1 MVETVIVFF
10 FDNANENNSSQAE
23 LLLIYFENTMFLFA
37 LCVLLMKWQETF
49 YIWIYSTFVRAQN
62 LLFSVLNLISK
73 SIKMF
78 WSFFRMLVEN
88 KPDWSGRWS
97 HLQKL
102 LMRSGP
108 LAHQDFEP
116 GSQVKTFSTET
127 NFYPFFP
134 EPSLLFNM
142 AYLEDHSVR
151 LII

>member
-1 MVETVIVFF
+1 M
-10 FDNANENNSSQAE
+10 
-23 LLLIYFENTMFLFA
+23 LI
-37 LCVLLMKWQETF
+37 
-49 YIWIYSTFVRAQN
+49 
-62 LLFSVLNLISK
+62 
-73 SIKMF
+73 
-78 WSFFRMLVEN
+78 EN

-116 GSQVKTFSTET
+116 GSQVKTFSRET

-134 EPSLLFNM
+134 EPSLLFM
-142 AYLEDHSVR
+142 DYPKHHSVR